1 LSWYQWHLATGSILR
16 HAGTVTTTDVARRTE
31 LGAFLRSRRERITP
45 EQVGLPSA
53 GRRRTPGLRRE
64 EVASVAGV
72 GVTWYTWLEQ
82 GRDIN
87 PSPQVLEAIARCL
100 LLDPHERTHLYR
112 LAGSPDPDHD
122 DASAVLP
129 PTVGPLLDQLEPMPA
144 AVVNARYDLL
154 AYNRPYRLL
163 IADIDEIPGSDR
175 NMMWLVCTHPAWKAA
190 LLDRDETLPRMV
202 ANFRTNMAE
211 HVGEPAWACLL
222 SRLRTASPEFAALWE
237 RHDVASPERFTKR
250 LLSPRVGALRLE
262 STSLWL
268 DRRLGTRIIT
278 YVPMDAESR
287 ERLEALPLVAVAAAS

>member
-1 LSWYQWHLATGSILR
+1 M
-16 HAGTVTTTDVARRTE
+16 TTTDAARRTE

-129 PTVGPLLDQLEPMPA
+129 PTVGPLLD
-144 AVVNARYDLL
+144 
-154 AYNRPYRLL
+154 
-163 IADIDEIPGSDR
+163 
-175 NMMWLVCTHPAWKAA
+175 
-190 LLDRDETLPRMV
+190 RDETLPRMV
-202 ANFRTNMAE
+202 ATFRANMAE
-211 HVGEPAWACLL
+211 HVGEPAWACML
-222 SRLRTASPEFAALWE
+222 SRLRNASPEFAELWE

-250 LLSPRVGALRLE
+250 VLSPRVGALHLE
-262 STSLWL
+262 SASLWL
-268 DRRLGTRIIT
+268 DRRLGTRIMT

-287 ERLEALPLVAVAAAS
+287 ERLEALPLVPVAAAS